1 MQFNAKTLAEYLHG
15 DIEGDEN
22 VTVGTIARI
31 EQGRPGALCFLA
43 NPKYEQYLYTT
54 KASIVL
60 INRSFKPEQPV
71 ACTLIRVDNAYESVA
86 SLLDLYNSMKTLN
99 KKGRSWRAHV
109 SWRSKRGK
117 GVWIGAGSYISKG
130 VKIGDNVKIFPHV
143 YIGDN
148 VTIGNDCILYPGVKI
163 YHGCKVGNRCTIHAN
178 SVVGS
183 DGFGFAPT
191 ADGSYKKIPQ
201 IGNVI
206 LEDDVE
212 IGANT
217 VIDRATM
224 DATIIRQGVK
234 IDNLVQIAHN
244 VEIGKDTVMAAQVG
258 VAGSAKIGSNCMFG
272 GQVGIA
278 GHITVANHTTAG
290 AQAGISSGVKKENST
305 IIGSPAIP
313 YQDYF
318 KAYALFRHLPAFKK
332 QLDELKEKG
341 TAQ

>member
-1 MQFNAKTLAEYLHG
+1 MQFNAKTLANYLHG
-15 DIEGDEN
+15 EVEGDEN
-22 VTVGTIARI
+22 VTVGTVARI

-60 INRSFKPEQPV
+60 VNRSFVPQQPV
-71 ACTLIRVDNAYESVA
+71 SCTLIRVENAYESIA

-99 KKGRSWRAHV
+99 RKGRSWRAHV

-117 GVWIGAGSYISKG
+117 GVWIGAGSYIARG
-130 VKIGDNVKIFPHV
+130 VRIGNNVKIFPHV

-148 VTIGNDCILYPGVKI
+148 VTIGDNCLLYPGVKI
-163 YHGCKVGNRCTIHAN
+163 YHGCKIGNNCTIHAN
-178 SVVGS
+178 TVIGS
-183 DGFGFAPT
+183 DGFGFAPA

-201 IGNVI
+201 IGHVI

-217 VIDRATM
+217 VVDRATM
-224 DATIIRQGVK
+224 DATIIHRGVK

-244 VEIGKDTVMAAQVG
+244 VEIGQDTVLAAQVG
-258 VAGSAKIGSNCMFG
+258 VAGSAKIGSHCMFG

-278 GHITVANHTTAG
+278 GHISVANHTTAG
-290 AQAGISSGVKKENST
+290 AQTGISATVKHERQT
-305 IIGSPAIP
+305 IMGSPAIA
-313 YQDYF
+313 YQSYF
-318 KAYALFRHLPAFKK
+318 KAYAIFRHLPDIKK
-332 QLDELKEKG
+332 QLDALKK
-341 TAQ
+341 